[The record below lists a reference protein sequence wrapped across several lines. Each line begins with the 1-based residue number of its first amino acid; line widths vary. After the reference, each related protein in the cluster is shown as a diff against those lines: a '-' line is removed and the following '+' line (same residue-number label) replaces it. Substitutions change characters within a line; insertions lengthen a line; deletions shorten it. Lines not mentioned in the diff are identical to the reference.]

1 MLQRH
6 SPSPSPRAACNGMH
20 ARVPG
25 PSAACGRGRGG
36 HVALSW
42 RPLRRGG
49 GGGGVTR
56 RMSGLGPRW
65 LQVAPGRM
73 RWGTLACS
81 ESVISICSRRSAL
94 RTSVCM
100 GLLSSMVYLRQW
112 SCTMHRDCQHMTEAP
127 PLTAYYTA
135 VQRSNR
141 ITRSRPM
148 FFFIVWQRTHS
159 NQPT

>member
-25 PSAACGRGRGG
+25 PSAACCRGRGG

-94 RTSVCM
+94 RTSVCI

-127 PLTAYYTA
+127 SQL
-135 VQRSNR
+135 
-141 ITRSRPM
+141 ITQQCSEAIELRGLGPM